1 MRKTI
6 LSAMLFAATAAI
18 AQDNP
23 LWMRYP
29 AISPDGK
36 KIAFAYKGDI
46 FCVDANGGEARQ
58 LTTNPAY
65 DYKPV
70 WSPDGSRIA
79 FASNREGGFDV
90 YVIDARGGEP
100 RRLTTNS
107 TGEIPM
113 TWSDNNHIVFQSS
126 LMPTAESIIF
136 ADGFVQEYVVDLDAH
151 RPTMFSTLQ
160 MDDISINS
168 RGEILYH
175 DKKGYEDVWRKHH
188 TSPIA
193 RDIWLNK
200 DGAFRKLTS
209 FAGEDRNPVWSADGE
224 SYYYLSEQD
233 GTFNIYI
240 NKVAGGNARQL
251 TSFSGNPVRFLSAS
265 SDDKLCFG
273 YDGEIYTLVAGGQP
287 KKVNIQIVADKND
300 RDLVRQI
307 NSSGATEISVSP
319 SGKEVA
325 FVMHGDVYVTSV
337 EYRTTKRLTDTPEQ
351 ERDICFAPDGRSV
364 VYASERGGVWQIYA
378 TSIKDK
384 DEKSFAYATEL
395 TEERLTNN
403 NITSQMPKYSPD
415 GKMVAYFEDRG
426 DLRVIDVKS
435 KDITTVL
442 EGKNNYSYS
451 DGDLWFEWS
460 PDSKW
465 LLSSYM
471 GGGGWNSNDIALVD
485 ASGKKAPVNLSNSG
499 YTDTGGRWVLDGKAI
514 LFASD
519 RAGYRS
525 HGSWGAEY
533 DAYLMFLDLDA
544 YDHFRMTKEE
554 AEIADK
560 NDKDKKKEE
569 EKKEKDE
576 KKKKDDEEVKV
587 EKVKP
592 LEFDI
597 ENCRDRI
604 VRLTNNSSRLSDA
617 VLSKDGKKLYYIT
630 RFEAGNDLWEKDLRE
645 GKTKI
650 LVKGVGYGGMQMDK
664 DGKNVFLCG
673 NGIKKIDLGN
683 GSSKNIDFEA
693 WFNMKPY
700 EERQYLFDHIWRQ
713 VKDKFYDVNLH
724 GVDWEAKRKT
734 YERFLP
740 YINNN
745 FDFAE
750 MLSEMLGELNASH
763 TGCRYYASGSAM
775 RTASLGLFFDEK
787 WDGDGLKIKEVIKRG
802 PFAVKN
808 TGVKAGDIIESID
821 GVKIM
826 AGDDYNALLDGKARK
841 PVRIGVKGKKEDIIV
856 KPISSGELEELLYK
870 RWVDRNRAFVD
881 SISGGRIAYV
891 HVKAMDS
898 ESFRKVYEE
907 LLSESNRN
915 RDAVV
920 VDERHNGGGWLHDDL
935 CTLLAGKEYQQFVP
949 RDKYI
954 GRDPYNKW
962 TKPSCVLIC
971 EDDYSNGHGFPWVYK
986 ELGIGKLIGTPVA
999 GTMTAVWW
1007 ERLMDSSLVFGIPQ
1021 VGCRDMRGVYG
1032 ENTTLNPDIE
1042 VYNTPEDYINGYD
1055 RQLER
1060 AVREMMKK

>member
-107 TGEIPM
+107 AGEIPM
-113 TWSDNNHIVFQSS
+113 TWSDNNHVVFQSS

-287 KKVNIQIVADKND
+287 QKVNIQIVADKND

-307 NSSGATEISVSP
+307 NSYGATEISVSP

-364 VYASERGGVWQIYA
+364 VYASERGGVWQIYV

-384 DEKSFAYATEL
+384 DEKSFTYATQL
-395 TEERLTNN
+395 TEERLTNSMA
-403 NITSQMPKYSPD
+403 TSQMPKYSPD
-415 GKMVAYFEDRG
+415 GKMVAFFENRG

-435 KDITTVL
+435 KDILTVL
-442 EGKNNYSYS
+442 DGKNNYSYS

-460 PDSKW
+460 PDSRW

-485 ASGKKAPVNLSNSG
+485 ASGKKDPVNLSNSG

-544 YDHFRMTKEE
+544 YDHFRMT
-554 AEIADK
+554 
-560 NDKDKKKEE
+560 
-569 EKKEKDE
+569 
-576 KKKKDDEEVKV
+576 
-587 EKVKP
+587 
-592 LEFDI
+592 
-597 ENCRDRI
+597 
-604 VRLTNNSSRLSDA
+604 
-617 VLSKDGKKLYYIT
+617 
-630 RFEAGNDLWEKDLRE
+630 
-645 GKTKI
+645 
-650 LVKGVGYGGMQMDK
+650 
-664 DGKNVFLCG
+664 
-673 NGIKKIDLGN
+673 
-683 GSSKNIDFEA
+683 
-693 WFNMKPY
+693 
-700 EERQYLFDHIWRQ
+700 
-713 VKDKFYDVNLH
+713 
-724 GVDWEAKRKT
+724 
-734 YERFLP
+734 
-740 YINNN
+740 
-745 FDFAE
+745 
-750 MLSEMLGELNASH
+750 
-763 TGCRYYASGSAM
+763 
-775 RTASLGLFFDEK
+775 
-787 WDGDGLKIKEVIKRG
+787 
-802 PFAVKN
+802 
-808 TGVKAGDIIESID
+808 
-821 GVKIM
+821 
-826 AGDDYNALLDGKARK
+826 
-841 PVRIGVKGKKEDIIV
+841 
-856 KPISSGELEELLYK
+856 
-870 RWVDRNRAFVD
+870 
-881 SISGGRIAYV
+881 
-891 HVKAMDS
+891 
-898 ESFRKVYEE
+898 
-907 LLSESNRN
+907 
-915 RDAVV
+915 
-920 VDERHNGGGWLHDDL
+920 
-935 CTLLAGKEYQQFVP
+935 
-949 RDKYI
+949 
-954 GRDPYNKW
+954 
-962 TKPSCVLIC
+962 
-971 EDDYSNGHGFPWVYK
+971 
-986 ELGIGKLIGTPVA
+986 
-999 GTMTAVWW
+999 
-1007 ERLMDSSLVFGIPQ
+1007 
-1021 VGCRDMRGVYG
+1021 
-1032 ENTTLNPDIE
+1032 
-1042 VYNTPEDYINGYD
+1042 
-1055 RQLER
+1055 
-1060 AVREMMKK
+1060 